1 MNVMTSFYS
10 FRYVILSNK
19 LRRNF
24 ISSIILSKNRI
35 SSHVININSS
45 SKFVNFQKF
54 LEKKP
59 YCNINLEKATPL
71 GIENL
76 LAFIKQIQ
84 ISEIPHS

>member
-1 MNVMTSFYS
+1 M
-10 FRYVILSNK
+10 
-19 LRRNF
+19 
-24 ISSIILSKNRI
+24 
-35 SSHVININSS
+35 NINSS

-59 YCNINLEKATPL
+59 YCNINLEKGTPW

-76 LAFIKQIQ
+76 LVFIKQIQ